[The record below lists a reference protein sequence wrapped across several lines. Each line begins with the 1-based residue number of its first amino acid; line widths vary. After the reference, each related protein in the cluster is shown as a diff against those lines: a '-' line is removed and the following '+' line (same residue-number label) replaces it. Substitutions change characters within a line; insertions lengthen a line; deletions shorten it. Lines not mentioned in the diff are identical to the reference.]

1 MRVGE
6 YVCAVLPLLG
16 NSDAGYSNEGLP
28 NRVRYRGSD
37 NVMRALTECTI
48 WM

>member
-1 MRVGE
+1 VRVRE
-6 YVCAVLPLLG
+6 NVCAVLPLMW
-16 NSDAGYSNEGLP
+16 NSDAGYRNEGLP
-28 NRVRYRGSD
+28 DRVRYRGPD